1 MTNRSDSYIVVNM
14 IKESEV
20 DKTGEAE
27 EPKIQFYRWYTAC
40 TQGLA
45 NRYGRSILTNKIKRN
60 EDLSALFCPYLNR
73 LLQAI

>member
-1 MTNRSDSYIVVNM
+1 MTNRSNSYIVVNM
-14 IKESEV
+14 IKESKV
-20 DKTGEAE
+20 DKSGGAE

-40 TQGLA
+40 TTDIS